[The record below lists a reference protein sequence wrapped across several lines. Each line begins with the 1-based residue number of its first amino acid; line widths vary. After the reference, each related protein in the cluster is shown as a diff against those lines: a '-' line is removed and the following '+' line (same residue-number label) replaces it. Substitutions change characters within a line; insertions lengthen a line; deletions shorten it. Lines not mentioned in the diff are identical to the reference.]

1 MEARHADA
9 LRVANF
15 LYAPDYAINAGGI
28 INIAHKGPA
37 YDKARAFVQVSKVHD
52 TLLEIFAL
60 SEAEDVSTATAANR
74 IALQRLQAT
83 VGQAS

>member
-1 MEARHADA
+1 M
-9 LRVANF
+9 ANF

-37 YDKARAFVQVSKVHD
+37 YDKERAFVQVSKIHD
-52 TLLEIFAL
+52 TLLEMFAL
-60 SEAEDVSTATAANR
+60 SEAKDVSIATAANR

>member
-28 INIAHKGPA
+28 INIAHEGPA
-37 YDKARAFVQVSKVHD
+37 YDTERAFVQVSKIHD
-52 TLLEIFAL
+52 TLLEIYAL
-60 SEAEDVSTATAANR
+60 SEAEDVFTAANR
-74 IALQRLQAT
+74 IALQWLQAT